1 MLRRR
6 PQAATTTRSAERRE
20 PRGSQKPIFP
30 STRVAAHRCPSILTR
45 SRFLL
50 RVVPQPAG
58 EDGRHRFLASLKGI
72 GNNLG
77 ASVKHPRWTSYGA
90 LEVDV
95 FTPSV
100 ADFDLFVSALEP
112 LSRVEFTKNLDEP
125 PRFQEKQEVL
135 GEAIRYFNSERYWE
149 CHETLESV
157 WRPAKGQEKALVQ
170 GVILVCA
177 AFVHEQRGE
186 RDVALAI
193 CKRALPQLHWSEER
207 YHGLIDVPRL
217 RENVERALETGELS
231 PFKI

>member
-1 MLRRR
+1 M
-6 PQAATTTRSAERRE
+6 S
-20 PRGSQKPIFP
+20 
-30 STRVAAHRCPSILTR
+30 R

-50 RVVPQPAG
+50 RVIPDTLK
-58 EDGRHRFLASLKGI
+58 EDRQRFFASLKGI
-72 GNNLG
+72 ASNLG

-100 ADFDLFVSALEP
+100 ADFELFLSALEP
-112 LSRVEFTKNLDEP
+112 ISRVEFSRNLDEA
-125 PRFQEKQEVL
+125 PRFQAKAEVV
-135 GEAIRYFNSERYWE
+135 ADAVRYFDSERYWE

-157 WRPAKGQEKALVQ
+157 WRSATGQEKALVQ

-193 CKRALPQLHWSEER
+193 CRRALPQLKWEEGR
-207 YHGLIDVPRL
+207 YYCGIDVPRL
-217 RENVERALETGELS
+217 CENVERSLEVGELS